1 MKRILFLVPL
11 LLVACRTPQT
21 IQTDTVREVRIV
33 ERDTLITI
41 APDSATVRA
50 LLECDSTNRVILR
63 QLETRNGTRIA
74 ATAKA
79 TRSQQRETT
88 NAQPLTH
95 VVPNTGALLL
105 SVDCHEDSLSRE
117 ICLRDSIITTLC
129 TEQRTIEVPAPLTRW
144 QSFCLVL
151 GQITLALL
159 TIALLTLIIL
169 FICKFL
175 IKH

>member
-1 MKRILFLVPL
+1 MKRTYLFLIL
-11 LLVACRTPQT
+11 LFLAACRTPQT

-50 LLECDSTNRVILR
+50 LLDCDSTNQVILR
-63 QLETRNGTRIA
+63 RLETRNGTRIA
-74 ATAKA
+74 ATAK
-79 TRSQQRETT
+79 TT
-88 NAQPLTH
+88 ES
-95 VVPNTGALLL
+95 TGFLLL
-105 SVDCHEDSLSRE
+105 SVDCHEDSLTRGLR
-117 ICLRDSIITTLC
+117 LRDSIITTLR

-151 GQITLALL
+151 GQIT
-159 TIALLTLIIL
+159 IALLATAFLTFII
-169 FICKFL
+169 FVICKFL

>member
-1 MKRILFLVPL
+1 MKRFLFLVPL
-11 LLVACRTPQT
+11 LLVACRTLQPS
-21 IQTDTVREVRIV
+21 QTDTVREVRII

-50 LLECDSTNRVILR
+50 LTECDSTNQVILR

-79 TRSQQRETT
+79 TKSM
-88 NAQPLTH
+88 
-95 VVPNTGALLL
+95 GALLL
-105 SVDCHEDSLSRE
+105 SVDCHEDSLTRE
-117 ICLRDSIITTLC
+117 LRLRDSIITTLR

-151 GQITLALL
+151 GQITIALL
-159 TIALLTLIIL
+159 ATAFLTLII
-169 FICKFL
+169 FIICKFL